1 MQNDLYVVINQL
13 AAQLKKQE
21 EQIAKLEKKNGEL
34 SEAIHTLKN
43 QPPINVERIDYHF
56 DQLKIERLDG
66 TLNIGLNPQDL
77 QGMDEL
83 SIPQPNFRGGTNNV
97 NSNQLTQLQKRI
109 NTYLDEELPLFIE
122 SVKKEKQFE
131 LDDSYTNFIKEDIRK
146 QLPDR
151 LAFYSQKLGRQGREL
166 SVEEEEKFIYQHMIQ
181 DIQQAI
187 YSFFKQFPMKGQ
199 KGEEQNDSGSSQP

>member
-1 MQNDLYVVINQL
+1 MQNDLYLFINQL

-21 EQIAKLEKKNGEL
+21 EQLAKLEKKNSEL
-34 SEAIHTLKN
+34 SEAIQTLEK

-83 SIPQPNFRGGTNNV
+83 SIPQPISRGGTNKANA
-97 NSNQLTQLQKRI
+97 NQFTQLQKKI
-109 NTYLDEELPLFIE
+109 HTYLDEELPAFIE

-131 LDDSYTNFIKEDIRK
+131 LDDSYINFIKEDIRK

-151 LAFYSQKLGRQGREL
+151 LAFYAQKLGKQGREI
-166 SVEEEEKFIYQHMIQ
+166 SVEEEEKFIYQHLIQ

-187 YSFFKQFPMKGQ
+187 YSFFKQFPSKGK
-199 KGEEQNDSGSSQP
+199 KGGEQNDSGSSQP